1 MNIVIT
7 RKYLCKEAKKVILEQ
22 PAIKLFKDAELIC
35 TVKSTQPILNKLH
48 NVIFSIETI
57 L

>member
-1 MNIVIT
+1 M
-7 RKYLCKEAKKVILEQ
+7 ILEQ